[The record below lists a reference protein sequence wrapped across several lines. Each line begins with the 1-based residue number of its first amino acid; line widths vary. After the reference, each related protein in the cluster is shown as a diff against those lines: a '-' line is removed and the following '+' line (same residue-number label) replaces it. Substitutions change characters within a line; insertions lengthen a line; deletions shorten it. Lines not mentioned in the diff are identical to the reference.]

1 MVQGIDGDFRGSP
14 EFFQLTAGKYGNA
27 VGGVGTGCLLA
38 VLEGSARLYLN
49 ILINTAACGDVHDL
63 HAPANAEKRQIP
75 LHGFFAEGKFI
86 FVPQGRNLSILANG
100 FFPKAQG
107 VNISAA
113 SKEDAVHKVREFL
126 SREQQHRNAAGFQ
139 QRIGIV
145 FTDFESCFFIGIVR
159 RNADNG
165 FFHHV
170 TPFLCSFTV
179 YKRRAC
185 FATDRSIRKTCQKK
199 AKKSQRDERGVLEL
213 CRKYMV

>member
-1 MVQGIDGDFRGSP
+1 MICMPR
-14 EFFQLTAGKYGNA
+14 
-27 VGGVGTGCLLA
+27 
-38 VLEGSARLYLN
+38 
-49 ILINTAACGDVHDL
+49 
-63 HAPANAEKRQIP
+63 ANAEKRQIP

-86 FVPQGRNLSILANG
+86 FVPQGRNLSILPGWVLLQNAG
-100 FFPKAQG
+100 G
-107 VNISAA
+107 SISPPPV
-113 SKEDAVHKVREFL
+113 KEDAVHKVREFL

-179 YKRRAC
+179 YKRREC

-199 AKKSQRDERGVLEL
+199 QKKVKGMKGEFLNYVGNIWYDEKNVYDLV
-213 CRKYMV
+213 RKSE